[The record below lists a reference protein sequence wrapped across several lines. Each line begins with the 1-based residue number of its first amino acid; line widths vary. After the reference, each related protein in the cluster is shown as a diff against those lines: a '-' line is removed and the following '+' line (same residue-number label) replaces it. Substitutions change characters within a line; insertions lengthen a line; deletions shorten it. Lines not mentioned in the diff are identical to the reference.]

1 MAENPRKSR
10 KQSNDYRLAD
20 TTLDGTLEAW
30 PEVPPKAPKSA
41 VEATRLALIAA
52 PGQVHRLSPKFSDVG
67 RASRVAQAFTRAK
80 PDKLSP
86 AAAGSFEAR
95 AFFDPEDGKWRVA
108 ARYVLAVK
116 ATATAHQR
124 PGS

>member
-86 AAAGSFEAR
+86 SATGSFDAR
-95 AFFDPEDGKWRVA
+95 AFFDPEEGKWRIA
-108 ARYVLAVK
+108 ARYVPGEQP
-116 ATATAHQR
+116 TAGGAQ
-124 PGS
+124 